1 MSNSYSLDDLKRDLD
16 REFAPL
22 TIQVGDDSVVLRN
35 LMRMNKK
42 DRDAVIEALNELDKL
57 DPEQDQENMS
67 VEEMA
72 TITSVLDTVFEKIA
86 ADGKGKKLVAAIDG
100 DLALSMRIL
109 EMWTEATQPGEAE
122 NSPA

>member
-1 MSNSYSLDDLKRDLD
+1 MTNSYSLDDLKRDLD
-16 REFAPL
+16 REFAPV

-42 DRDAVIEALNELDKL
+42 DRDAVLEALNELDKL
-57 DPEQDQENMS
+57 DPEQDEQNMS
-67 VEEMA
+67 VEEMSV
-72 TITSVLDTVFEKIA
+72 ITSALDTVFEKIA

-109 EMWTEATQPGEAE
+109 DRK
-122 NSPA
+122 SVV